1 MGKLR
6 HGATKRGTAGD
17 AQHDA
22 ARSRTAGRHRVG
34 VASHGG
40 GRGYQWP
47 RPHRGASEMRMY
59 RACAGLAGTCP
70 RRVGS
75 VGGGGWRP
83 VRAGGGRRYPEHPSI
98 PGLAHPSQ
106 PRASLSSPARPLP
119 FSLRPHPQRWVL
131 AGGGCGCSILSPSR
145 GLGKDCGRVESI
157 AAPGCSL
164 RPRAEPCCSCRSALG
179 MLTFCFGTAGL
190 HGCCSGV
197 CSLLSWGYFC
207 AGEVKSGAFS

>member
-40 GRGYQWP
+40 GRGSQWP

-98 PGLAHPSQ
+98 HPSLASHTPLSPEHPSLAPRVPCHSPSGRIPSAGSWRGGAVGAASCPPAGGWERTAAVLSPSQ
-106 PRASLSSPARPLP
+106 PRGVPYGL
-119 FSLRPHPQRWVL
+119 
-131 AGGGCGCSILSPSR
+131 GPSR
-145 GLGKDCGRVESI
+145 AAVAVRLLGC
-157 AAPGCSL
+157 
-164 RPRAEPCCSCRSALG
+164 
-179 MLTFCFGTAGL
+179 
-190 HGCCSGV
+190 
-197 CSLLSWGYFC
+197 
-207 AGEVKSGAFS
+207 